1 MLTYSKLHYSPTTT
15 DTSRLMAS
23 QPANTFTC
31 FSRLPPE
38 IRNLIWSWA
47 AVIIPASS
55 HRVLFVAPD
64 PGDLGFEPI
73 SAVLNQQLRICPG
86 VEFSNPELLTACRD
100 ARLVALKEYTVWGLA
115 AVKTHVP
122 LRGAAYINKTFDHVY
137 FRGMSDFHFLNLT
150 KDVDD
155 VPFYWSENRNFDV
168 PILRQLVAQFNGIQN
183 LAMAWEQWHL
193 LIEAGHDIEW
203 FRHLPPLK
211 VLTIVLTLRVDDM
224 IDRDRVPFAPR
235 LRLLERGTLLAVC
248 GEKIRWWTQ
257 KCLELFSQKF
267 PEYPIPKV
275 RVRQL
280 SSAPPID
287 HTSSDYI
294 QFDQEFD
301 KDYRLEGKRHFGKMP
316 RVCVSHL
323 DLDFI

>member
-1 MLTYSKLHYSPTTT
+1 
-15 DTSRLMAS
+15 MAS

-47 AVIIPASS
+47 AVVIPASS
-55 HRVLFVAPD
+55 PRVLWVAPD
-64 PGDLGFEPI
+64 PEDLESEPI
-73 SAVLNQQLRICPG
+73 SAKLNQQLRVCPG
-86 VEFSNPELLTACRD
+86 VAFSNPELLTACRD
-100 ARLVALKEYTVWGLA
+100 ARLVALKEYTAWGLA

-137 FRGMSDFHFLNLT
+137 FRGMSDFYFLSLLKEVDYFPTHQN
-150 KDVDD
+150 KDGK
-155 VPFYWSENRNFDV
+155 FDV
-168 PILRQLVAQFNGIQN
+168 PILRQLLAQFNGIQN
-183 LAMAWEQWHL
+183 LAMSWEQWHL
-193 LIEAGHDIEW
+193 LIDDGHDIKW
-203 FRHLPPLK
+203 FRRLPPLK
-211 VLTIVLTLRVDDM
+211 VLTIVLKLRIDD
-224 IDRDRVPFAPR
+224 ITDRIRVPSDQR
-235 LRLLERGTLLAVC
+235 LCRLERGTLRAIC

-280 SSAPPID
+280 SSAPPVD
-287 HTSSDYI
+287 RTSSDDI
-294 QFDQEFD
+294 EFDQEFD

-316 RVCVSHL
+316 RVCISHL